1 MGIPFRQPLPFG
13 ETALQR
19 WSCAAIAVELPPPG
33 VAQAGIGVLLG
44 RQICVPVAG
53 APPGLATPA
62 SLPAAVQWVVQGLQ
76 RQPKVARQLAAQPAV
91 QPASGM
97 AALSVPQPGSL
108 AAHPAVLDALQAQA
122 AGSALSR
129 KSIQNYVALGE
140 RVVRAIQQSC
150 TASEQRLTVAAQEG
164 GVVTSSQEAARA
176 IAWYV
181 VACAVQ
187 QDVNPNPQA
196 MGASRIVDGEGV
208 TGLPTS
214 EAYVFK
220 DPHHAVYH
228 FMQGCPLA
236 LPRVSTHFNGLS
248 VSPLNFFGQPE
259 QRGIADRG
267 RRLPGEN
274 GAMLFDKLEDAT
286 GQALLFIQFESAGVP
301 DMFTSAPRAH
311 DAGPGS
317 ASAYGAMLRVFGH
330 SLSYVWTRLANL
342 PAAEREAPVD
352 WTASVHSCRSS

>member
-1 MGIPFRQPLPFG
+1 MGIPFRQPPPFG
-13 ETALQR
+13 ETSLQR
-19 WSCAAIAVELPPPG
+19 WICAAIAVELPPPG

-44 RQICVPVAG
+44 RQICVPVAST
-53 APPGLATPA
+53 PPGLAVPT

-76 RQPKVARQLAAQPAV
+76 RQPVAPRQLAAQPAALPV
-91 QPASGM
+91 RGI

-108 AAHPAVLDALQAQA
+108 ATHPAVLDALQAQA

-129 KSIQNYVALGE
+129 ETIQNYVALGE

-150 TASEQRLTVAAQEG
+150 AAGDQRLQAATQEE
-164 GVVTSSQEAARA
+164 GVVTCSQETARA

-181 VACAVQ
+181 VACAVR
-187 QDVNPNPQA
+187 QDVNPQA
-196 MGASRIVDGEGV
+196 MGVSRMVDDEGV

-220 DPHHAVYH
+220 DPNHAVYH

-236 LPRVSTHFNGLS
+236 FPRVSTHFNGLS
-248 VSPLNFFGQPE
+248 VSPINFFGQPE

-274 GAMLFDKLEDAT
+274 GAMLFDKLQDAT
-286 GQALLFIQFESAGVP
+286 GQALLFIKFESAGVP

-311 DAGPGS
+311 DMESGS

-352 WTASVHSCRSS
+352 RAASIHSCRRS